1 MMPEP
6 PVPEKRD
13 RAATRER
20 GLAAGGPNELAYVG
34 IRGRSHLEKCNFRP
48 TATRLTGRVS
58 RIDVCGWSGPRSLSP
73 ARIRVR
79 YR

>member
-48 TATRLTGRVS
+48 TATRLSHGSIPVTVYN
-58 RIDVCGWSGPRSLSP
+58 
-73 ARIRVR
+73 VR
-79 YR
+79 